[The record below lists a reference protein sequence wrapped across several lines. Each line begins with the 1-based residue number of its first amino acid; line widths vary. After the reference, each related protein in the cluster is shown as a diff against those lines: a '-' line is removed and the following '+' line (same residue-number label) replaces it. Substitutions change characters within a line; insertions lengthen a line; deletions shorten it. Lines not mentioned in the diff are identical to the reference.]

1 MSQTTSPETSK
12 AYGVERV
19 CHIWEQARSSFYHCT
34 RQNVVAASPKRRG
47 PPPSISDEA
56 LLALI
61 RADLAT
67 TPFIGEGHRKV
78 WARLR
83 VRDGVRVARKRVLR
97 LMRENHLLSPYRS
110 PSKPPKEHDGK
121 IITLAPNLMWGTDG
135 TRVFT
140 LDEGWVWIFTAVEH
154 WNAEC
159 VGWHVC
165 KTGDRY
171 AALQPIAMAL
181 SRLYGG
187 LQAGV
192 ARGLALRMDHGTQ
205 YLSDHF
211 LNQVKF
217 WGITPSFA
225 FVAEP
230 ETNGVA
236 ERFNRT
242 MKEQAIYGRVF
253 RTMEEVRDAVR
264 TFVELYNSQWGVE
277 KNDFKSPCKIR
288 KDWVETDQA
297 A

>member
-1 MSQTTSPETSK
+1 MSQTISPVVGRP
-12 AYGVERV
+12 YGVQRV
-19 CHIWEQARSSFYHCT
+19 CAVWGQARSSFYH
-34 RQNVVAASPKRRG
+34 ASRPGPQAIPKRRG
-47 PPPSISDEA
+47 PRPLIGDED

-61 RADLAT
+61 RNDLVT
-67 TPFIGEGHRKV
+67 SPFTGEGHRKV
-78 WARLR
+78 WGRLR
-83 VRDGVRVARKRVLR
+83 FRDGHRVTRKRVLR
-97 LMRENHLLSPYRS
+97 LMRENHLLSPHRGR
-110 PSKPPKEHDGK
+110 PKPAKAHDGK

-140 LDEGWVWIFTAVEH
+140 LEEGWVWIFTAVEH

-171 AALQPIAMAL
+171 AALQPLSMAL
-181 SRLYGG
+181 SRLFGSVEK
-187 LQAGV
+187 GV
-192 ARGLALRMDHGTQ
+192 ARGLSLRMDHGTQ

-211 LNQVKF
+211 QNQIKF

-230 ETNGVA
+230 QTNGVA

-242 MKEQAIYGRVF
+242 LKEQAIYGRIF
-253 RTMEEVRDAVR
+253 RSVDEVREAMKS
-264 TFVELYNSQWGVE
+264 FVDLYNSEWRVE
-277 KNDFKSPCKIR
+277 KNGFRSPDEIR
-288 KDWVETDQA
+288 QA

>member
-1 MSQTTSPETSK
+1 L
-12 AYGVERV
+12 
-19 CHIWEQARSSFYHCT
+19 
-34 RQNVVAASPKRRG
+34 
-47 PPPSISDEA
+47 ISDEN

-61 RADLAT
+61 RDDLAAS
-67 TPFIGEGHRKV
+67 PFTGEGHRKV
-78 WARLR
+78 WRLR
-83 VRDGVRVARKRVLR
+83 YRDAHSVTRKRVLR
-97 LMRENHLLSPYRS
+97 LMRENQLLSPHRGR
-110 PSKPPKEHDGK
+110 PKAAKAHDGK

-171 AALQPIAMAL
+171 AALQPLSMAL
-181 SRLYGG
+181 GRLYGSVEKG
-187 LQAGV
+187 I
-192 ARGLALRMDHGTQ
+192 ARGLSLRMDHGTQ

-211 LNQVKF
+211 QNQIKF

-230 ETNGVA
+230 QTNGVA

-242 MKEQAIYGRVF
+242 LKEQAIYGRVF
-253 RTMEEVRDAVR
+253 RNVTDVREAVK
-264 TFVELYNSQWGVE
+264 TFVELYNREWRVE
-277 KNDFKSPCKIR
+277 KNGFRSPDEIH
-288 KDWVETDQA
+288 QA